1 MSTEA
6 ITDTML
12 AYNPSFT
19 ISPLW
24 LKYNDSFLLLWIML
38 ETIFSTPF
46 LIILIFP
53 VITLTVFVIGLIKID
68 IKDLKDKQN

>member
-1 MSTEA
+1 
-6 ITDTML
+6 
-12 AYNPSFT
+12 
-19 ISPLW
+19 
-24 LKYNDSFLLLWIML
+24 ML